1 MHTIW
6 DISSIV
12 KEGKP
17 SKWIEIHVDLYS
29 WWWKLMFLLEFL
41 VFMEDLFPKCF
52 SSLTRN
58 CMLEKNKEKHS
69 QERVTMIRRGS
80 QICVI

>member
-1 MHTIW
+1 
-6 DISSIV
+6 
-12 KEGKP
+12 
-17 SKWIEIHVDLYS
+17 
-29 WWWKLMFLLEFL
+29 MFLLEFL